1 MKQDTVIGEINRVK
15 HIYGRQVFRIAC
27 CNADLESDPLKNSL
41 SVEGIKY
48 GIDLNTSAKDEHV
61 SEVEKHI

>member
-1 MKQDTVIGEINRVK
+1 MK
-15 HIYGRQVFRIAC
+15 HIYGRRVFRIAYY
-27 CNADLESDPLKNSL
+27 NADLEFDPLKNSL

-61 SEVEKHI
+61 PEVDKHI